1 MPPIRRR
8 DLGRKTRNAT
18 NQYNFRNNQTVEQR
32 EERNEI
38 ERNRLSQIRSGR
50 TQEERLNAN
59 ENDMHRM
66 RHNRSFSKTI
76 ETSSKTIT
84 DSSITFENS
93 QNLLDD
99 FQITYEELEKLE
111 KSLVLSSEK
120 MNCEELKKPEE
131 SLICSFD
138 KINFEDLNRLEEC
151 KELESGSGEKSLVDK
166 KKKKTYLIEI
176 FINF

>member
-1 MPPIRRR
+1 M
-8 DLGRKTRNAT
+8 L
-18 NQYNFRNNQTVEQR
+18 
-32 EERNEI
+32 
-38 ERNRLSQIRSGR
+38 RSGNR
-50 TQEERLNAN
+50 K
-59 ENDMHRM
+59 ENK
-66 RHNRSFSKTI
+66 NKQSKEVAGKFKSQFSKII

-93 QNLLDD
+93 QNLFDD
-99 FQITYEELEKLE
+99 FQITYEELEKFE

-151 KELESGSGEKSLVDK
+151 KELESGSGKKSLVDK
-166 KKKKTYLIEI
+166 KKRKRKRI
-176 FINF
+176 